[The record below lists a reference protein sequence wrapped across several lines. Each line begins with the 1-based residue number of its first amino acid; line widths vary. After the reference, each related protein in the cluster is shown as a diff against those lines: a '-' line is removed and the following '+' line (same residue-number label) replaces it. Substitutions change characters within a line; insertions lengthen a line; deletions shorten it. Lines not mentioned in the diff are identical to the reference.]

1 MTRLAVLAALG
12 AGCAVAG
19 TAAGAVAGAVALVRR
34 RYLVVTVQGESMS
47 PTLTDGDRV
56 VVRRA
61 PLTAVRSGRLV
72 VSGPPSGERWDH
84 LPLPAWLIKRAVAVP
99 GDRVPKDAGPALRAL
114 AEERVPAGRMVLL
127 GDNPLQ
133 SLDSRQC
140 GYFTS
145 GQLLGVVVRR
155 LAPTAAGHSRSR
167 SSPGHGGRA
176 VPGRTNPPWRT

>member
-1 MTRLAVLAALG
+1 MTRLAALTALG

-19 TAAGAVAGAVALVRR
+19 AVALARH
-34 RYLVVTVQGESMS
+34 RYVVVTVEGESMS
-47 PTLTDGDRV
+47 PTLADGDRV

-61 PLTAVRSGRLV
+61 RLAAVRSGRLV

-84 LPLPAWLIKRAVAVP
+84 LPLPMWLIKRAVAVP

-114 AEERVPAGRMVLL
+114 TEERVPAGRMVLL
-127 GDNPLQ
+127 GDNPLR

-155 LAPTAAGHSRSR
+155 LPHTASGNSRSR

-176 VPGRTNPPWRT
+176 VPGRTDPPWRT